1 VTLLLKPLHRQAT
14 MVARLTKTGFIM
26 TTNIGTLDRR
36 LRIVA
41 GIVLV
46 LLPFLVGFD
55 SGLAKTL
62 SILVGVVLLGT
73 AALNSCPIYSLLGF
87 NSRSK

>member
-1 VTLLLKPLHRQAT
+1 MK
-14 MVARLTKTGFIM
+14 
-26 TTNIGTLDRR
+26 TNIGMLDRR

-41 GIVLV
+41 GIVLL
-46 LLPFLVGFD
+46 LLPFLIGFD

-73 AALNSCPIYSLLGF
+73 AAVNSCPIYSLLGLS
-87 NSRSK
+87 SRPK

>member
-1 VTLLLKPLHRQAT
+1 MPLRLLET
-14 MVARLTKTGFIM
+14 SFIM
-26 TTNIGTLDRR
+26 TTNIGILDRR
-36 LRIVA
+36 VRMVA

-87 NSRSK
+87 SSRGK

>member
-1 VTLLLKPLHRQAT
+1 MK
-14 MVARLTKTGFIM
+14 
-26 TTNIGTLDRR
+26 TNIGTLDRR

-41 GIVLV
+41 GIVLL

-55 SGLAKTL
+55 SGLAKIL

-73 AALNSCPIYSLLGF
+73 AAVNSCPIYTLLGLS
-87 NSRSK
+87 SRPK

>member
-1 VTLLLKPLHRQAT
+1 MK
-14 MVARLTKTGFIM
+14 I
-26 TTNIGTLDRR
+26 NIGTLDRR

-41 GIVLV
+41 GIVLL

-73 AALNSCPIYSLLGF
+73 AAVNSCPIYSLLGLS
-87 NSRSK
+87 SRPK